1 MITEQEVR
9 EKMDASLKEKLHPI
23 VEQMTN
29 LIGKAYE
36 AGVSVGIE
44 LGKHFDLNGNPK

>member
-9 EKMDASLKEKLHPI
+9 EKMDAALKEKLHPI

-29 LIGKAYE
+29 LIGKAYTP
-36 AGVSVGIE
+36 S
-44 LGKHFDLNGNPK
+44 KHCAKRRLRL